1 MHQRLDT
8 INFSAGPLI
17 ILVPQRKRAIPV
29 FLKSTPSSSSSS
41 KEPVGLS
48 PQYEHFLE
56 TCSGAMQVY
65 LIKYCSLERLVL
77 YLNAFIPLSTSPDFR
92 RKYSFDNVSY
102 WVLKK
107 KKQDL
112 KKKQNTTMCFYEL
125 NFTSAFT
132 NAADM
137 MMS

>member
-1 MHQRLDT
+1 
-8 INFSAGPLI
+8 
-17 ILVPQRKRAIPV
+17 
-29 FLKSTPSSSSSS
+29 
-41 KEPVGLS
+41 
-48 PQYEHFLE
+48 
-56 TCSGAMQVY
+56 MQVY

-112 KKKQNTTMCFYEL
+112 KKKKKHHNVFLWTEL
-125 NFTSAFT
+125 YVSIYKCSWY
-132 NAADM
+132 DDELIDG
-137 MMS
+137 